1 MNQNYLN
8 LIKLYKDQNYNN
20 DYMPNYHPFYDA
32 IEGYSKGNMDKG
44 LYNQMGNLTPRK
56 LDSNNPL
63 NLLRA
68 YQFAIIDLQLYL
80 DVNPSDLETKALFD
94 KYLENYNDLKK
105 RYESTNYPL
114 TLDSPDNAGKT
125 WKWQKNWPFKGGN
138 N

>member
-44 LYNQMGNLTPRK
+44 LYYYKTHENSQM
-56 LDSNNPL
+56 
-63 NLLRA
+63 
-68 YQFAIIDLQLYL
+68 FAIIDLQLYL